1 MIWSTSETFEIQNIL
16 VHKNAP
22 KITVTTATAKNW
34 STDCKQGLALMEAG
48 TERDWQVILVESKY
62 VERVTIVFREH

>member
-34 STDCKQGLALMEAG
+34 PTDCKQGLALMEAG
-48 TERDWQVILVESKY
+48 TERGE
-62 VERVTIVFREH
+62 

>member
-22 KITVTTATAKNW
+22 KITVTTATAKNLP
-34 STDCKQGLALMEAG
+34 TGCKQGLALIEAG

-62 VERVTIVFREH
+62 VERVTVVFREH

>member
-16 VHKNAP
+16 VHKNVP

-34 STDCKQGLALMEAG
+34 STHCKQGLALMEAG

-62 VERVTIVFREH
+62 VERVTVVFREH